1 MNVHVRSPI
10 DVGSVRGSQALS
22 RLLDYDDVSRVLDIG
37 SGAGEQA
44 RIMRAAGRDV
54 VTISLEAPA
63 DYVED
68 YCGGR
73 PERAGDFDAI
83 WASHVLEHQP
93 NVGRF
98 LRLCF
103 RDLRDDGV
111 LAITVPPAK
120 HGLVGGHL
128 TTWNA
133 GLLIYNLI
141 VAGFDCREARVSEVY
156 SSGPGYPPY
165 NISVIVRKRAAVL
178 PALRMDAGDIQRL
191 AAFFP
196 RPVSQGVDGRFP
208 AIGW

>member
-22 RLLDYDDVSRVLDIG
+22 RLLSYDDVLRILDVG
-37 SGAGEQA
+37 SGGGEQA
-44 RIMRAAGRDV
+44 RVMRAAGKDV
-54 VTISLEAPA
+54 VTISLEPPA
-63 DYVED
+63 DFIED
-68 YCGGR
+68 YCNGR
-73 PERAGDFDAI
+73 SERVGAFDAI

-93 NVGRF
+93 DVGRF

-103 RDLRDDGV
+103 RDLREDGI
-111 LAITVPPAK
+111 LAVTVPPAK

-141 VAGFDCREARVSEVY
+141 MAGFDCREARVSEVY

-165 NISVIVRKRAAVL
+165 NISVLVRKRAAVL

-196 RPVSQGVDGRFP
+196 CPVSQGVDGRFP

>member
-1 MNVHVRSPI
+1 MNVHVRTPI

-22 RLLDYDDVSRVLDIG
+22 RFLGYDDISRVLDIG
-37 SGAGEQA
+37 SGAGEHA
-44 RIMRAAGRDV
+44 RIMRGAGRNV

-63 DYVED
+63 DIVED
-68 YCGGR
+68 YCIGR
-73 PERAGDFDAI
+73 PDRAGNFDGI

-111 LAITVPPAK
+111 LAVTVPPAK

-133 GLLIYNLI
+133 GLLVYNLI
-141 VAGFDCREARVSEVY
+141 VAGFDCRDARVSEVY

-196 RPVSQGVDGRFP
+196 CPVSQGVDGRFP